1 VEQVQRL
8 LSGETSALVIGLTE
22 EMHRAAKG
30 LQFEWAGQLRD
41 AIRAREDLAGEN
53 SAVVDY
59 DPEGRDYIAWAAD
72 GVLATFVIFSM
83 RGGKMTGR
91 ELFRARSAAG
101 ETESLEHFI
110 TNYYDP
116 GRPPP
121 PKIYIQPVMD
131 ENCPIDKKI
140 TTEDTEF
147 HGEEECFR
155 TKTPRNSV
163 YSVVKYSFRTPPAK
177 PANPAAVSL
186 VSRAANEHRY
196 AIQLFGG
203 EPESVYKA
211 VLTLAPLNPDVIDI
225 NAGCPVPKV
234 VKNGAGSALMKN
246 PAILGKTVEAA
257 VRASREALGN
267 VPVTIKMRSGW
278 DSHSINYAECARVA
292 VEAGAAMVSL
302 HPRTRSQ
309 VYSGKSDWACIANL
323 VSRLAA
329 PVPGSGD
336 LYTPED
342 AQRMLS
348 ETGCAAV
355 MFARGAMGNP
365 FIFSAARSL
374 LETGAWEPASF
385 SARMDAAFRH
395 LELLAADIGEPRAC
409 LEMRKQFCVY
419 TKGLKGG
426 AAVRD
431 KAVHAQTIADY
442 RRILVCMENAR

>member
-1 VEQVQRL
+1 MMNLYHPIKIGSLELEGNLFLAPVAGYSDRSFRSLCVEQGANFSFTELV
-8 LSGETSALVIGLTE
+8 SAEALYRNPAHYGL
-22 EMHRAAKG
+22 
-30 LQFEWAGQLRD
+30 
-41 AIRAREDLAGEN
+41 N
-53 SAVVDY
+53 CDY
-59 DPEGRDYIAWAAD
+59 DA
-72 GVLATFVIFSM
+72 S
-83 RGGKMTGR
+83 
-91 ELFRARSAAG
+91 
-101 ETESLEHFI
+101 
-110 TNYYDP
+110 
-116 GRPPP
+116 
-121 PKIYIQPVMD
+121 
-131 ENCPIDKKI
+131 DKK
-140 TTEDTEF
+140 
-147 HGEEECFR
+147 
-155 TKTPRNSV
+155 
-163 YSVVKYSFRTPPAK
+163 A
-177 PANPAAVSL
+177 ANPAAVSL
-186 VSRAANEHRY
+186 VSRAANERRY

-211 VLTLAPLNPDVIDI
+211 ELTLAPLKPDVVDI

-257 VRASREALGN
+257 VRASREALEN
-267 VPVTIKMRSGW
+267 APVTIKMRSGW
-278 DSHSINYAECARVA
+278 DSGSINYAECARIA

-323 VSRLAA
+323 VSRLTV
-329 PVPGSGD
+329 PVTGSGD

-342 AQRMLS
+342 ALRMLG

-365 FIFSAARSL
+365 FIFSATRSL
-374 LETGAWEPASF
+374 LETGAWEPVSF

-442 RRILVCMENAR
+442 RRIVDGF